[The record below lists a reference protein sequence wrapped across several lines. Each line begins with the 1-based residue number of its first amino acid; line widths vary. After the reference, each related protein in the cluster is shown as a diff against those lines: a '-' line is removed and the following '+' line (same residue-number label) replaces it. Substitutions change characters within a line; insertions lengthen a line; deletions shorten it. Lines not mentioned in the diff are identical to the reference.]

1 MLEKGDKVALVCNSD
16 PRREEEREQINE
28 VVKKLE
34 GRGLVPVCGDYL
46 YEALSGQERARIL
59 MDYYR
64 NPKMKVIFDVSG
76 GNLANGVL
84 SHLDYEEIAE
94 SSAIFCGY
102 SDLTTLVNAIYART
116 GKASLLYQIRN
127 IVSVSHEDLFHI
139 DYEFVQ
145 GSKLQGIVVG
155 GNVRSFLKLAGTPYM
170 PELTGKVL
178 LLEARSGLDKQV
190 ETYMAQLSQMGVFE
204 QVSGILLGTFS
215 QLEAIEGMP
224 RQEEILKKYVRE
236 DLPIAVTGNIGHGL
250 DSKAIWIGKEL

>member
-1 MLEKGDKVALVCNSD
+1 MLKKGDKVALVCNSD
-16 PRREEEREQINE
+16 PRREEEREQITE
-28 VVKKLE
+28 VIKKLE
-34 GRGLVPVCGDYL
+34 GRGLVPIYGDYL
-46 YEALSGQERARIL
+46 YESLTGQERAQIL

-64 NPKMKVIFDVSG
+64 DPDMKVIFDVSG

-94 SSAIFCGY
+94 NLVIFCGY

-116 GKASLLYQIRN
+116 GKASVLYQIRN

-145 GSKLQGIVVG
+145 GSKLRGIVVG

-170 PELTGKVL
+170 PDLRGKVL

-190 ETYMAQLSQMGVFE
+190 ETYMAQLSQMRVFE
-204 QVSGILLGTFS
+204 QVSGVLLGTFS
-215 QLEAIEGMP
+215 KLEAIEGMP

-236 DLPIAVTGNIGHGL
+236 DFPIAVTRNIGHGL